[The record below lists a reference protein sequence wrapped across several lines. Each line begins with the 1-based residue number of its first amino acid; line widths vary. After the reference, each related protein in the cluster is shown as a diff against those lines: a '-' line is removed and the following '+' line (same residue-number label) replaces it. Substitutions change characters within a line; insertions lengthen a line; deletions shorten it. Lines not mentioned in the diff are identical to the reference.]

1 MYLTVKQINC
11 VQVSW
16 TSDSLDGVIII
27 IASVVAPDPRKNL
40 VAQQGIKIVTGPN
53 IKKKGNTHIYLRDSI
68 PCSTI
73 VHFIIRIAQFILT
86 RVSNYDYYVY
96 SLRNVKYDD
105 KFLTIKDD
113 HLSVVRP
120 QDNSINKRI
129 FMVFFVF

>member
-1 MYLTVKQINC
+1 M
-11 VQVSW
+11 
-16 TSDSLDGVIII
+16 TSR
-27 IASVVAPDPRKNL
+27 VAPDPRKNL
-40 VAQQGIKIVTGPN
+40 VAQQGIRIVTGPN
-53 IKKKGNTHIYLRDSI
+53 TNNKGNTHIYLRDSI

-73 VHFIIRIAQFILT
+73 VHFIIRIAQFIMT
-86 RVSNYDYYVY
+86 RVSNYESNVY

-113 HLSVVRP
+113 QLSVVRP